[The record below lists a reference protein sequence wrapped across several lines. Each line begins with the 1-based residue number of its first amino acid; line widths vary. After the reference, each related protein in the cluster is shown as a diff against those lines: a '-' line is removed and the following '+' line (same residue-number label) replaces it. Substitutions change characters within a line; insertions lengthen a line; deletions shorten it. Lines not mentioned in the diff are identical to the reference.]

1 MRTLIYSTFFA
12 LTLLIACNKV
22 PLTGRKQLN
31 LLPESDMLALSQS
44 SYDAF
49 LDSSQVLIGTA
60 EAEMV
65 NRVGT
70 RIAAATEKFLQDN
83 GMSKRLKEF
92 AWAFNL
98 VQDDL
103 VNAWCMPGGKVVF
116 YTGILPIT
124 KTETGLAV
132 VMGHEIAH
140 AVARHGNERMSQGL
154 ATQLGG
160 VALGVALQDKPQ
172 ETQAIFNAAY
182 GIGTQVGVMLPFSR
196 THESEAD
203 RLGLVF
209 MAMAGY
215 DPREAVGFW
224 NRMAAQST
232 GMAPPEFLSTH
243 PSHNTRIENIE
254 QHYLPEALTYYTSSG
269 GTQGG
274 AKKLN

>member
-1 MRTLIYSTFFA
+1 MRKLIA
-12 LTLLIACNKV
+12 LTFLSLIALVACNKV

-44 SYDAF
+44 SYDTF
-49 LDSSQVLIGTA
+49 LDSSKVVQGTA
-60 EAEMV
+60 QAEMV
-65 NRVGT
+65 NRVGN
-70 RIAAATEKFLQDN
+70 RIARATEEF
-83 GMSKRLKEF
+83 LKENGLSNRIKDF
-92 AWAFNL
+92 DWAFNL

-103 VNAWCMPGGKVVF
+103 ANAWCMPGGKVVF

-154 ATQLGG
+154 AAQLGG
-160 VALGVALQDKPQ
+160 VALGVAIKDKPE

-182 GIGTQVGVMLPFSR
+182 GIGAQVGVMLPFSR

-209 MAMAGY
+209 MAKAGY
-215 DPREAVGFW
+215 NPREAIDFW
-224 NRMAAQST
+224 KRMAAQSN

-254 QHYLPEALTYYTSSG
+254 KHYLPEALEYYQSSG